1 MEGTILLSHL
11 ISKKPD
17 SYYRIKPTPWMKIV
31 VHDQGNGEFRFI
43 TQRRFEAQT
52 LSATVEC
59 ADEQA
64 IWVST
69 IGEKITYKELL
80 ELVDSISSKLKKE
93 KVHESITLP
102 FLIRKSLLNAG
113 YPVEDVVDLPSA

>member
-1 MEGTILLSHL
+1 
-11 ISKKPD
+11 
-17 SYYRIKPTPWMKIV
+17 MKII
-31 VHDQGNGEFRFI
+31 VHTQGNGEFRLI
-43 TQRRFEAQT
+43 TQRRFETQT
-52 LSATVEC
+52 LRTTVEC

-64 IWVST
+64 IWNST

-80 ELVDSISSKLKKE
+80 KRVDSISSQLKKD

-113 YPVEDVVDLPSA
+113 YPVEDVVDLSSE